1 MLKDMGES
9 LMNGLMLFLCMI
21 WGFNFVIM
29 KLGNGVFPPVLFA
42 AFRFLLGA
50 IVLFGLS
57 YFKKIPMPGKRELKW
72 YILCGILQT
81 TYFNIA
87 IQISLNYISAG
98 LTSVLTYSM
107 PLFLSLMAHYFIPG
121 EKLTAG
127 KTGGILIGIFGL
139 FLAMNIHLG
148 ENIWAPILAL
158 SSAVAW
164 ALSSLIFKKKLQDC
178 DNVQFT
184 TWQMGAGAIG
194 LFLYSFSFEHGE
206 SHWSLMAVVYLLYS
220 GILASALAFVIWS
233 HILSKMEASK
243 ASISLLIVPVVG
255 TLSGFLFL
263 KEDLSAITL
272 LGIIL
277 VLSGIWLVNNTGSA
291 RSTLQNQRFLI
302 GKKDKY

>member
-1 MLKDMGES
+1 MH
-9 LMNGLMLFLCMI
+9 GLMLFLCII

-29 KLGNGVFPPVLFA
+29 KLGNDVFPPVLFA
-42 AFRFLLGA
+42 AYRFLLGT

-57 YFKKIPMPGKRELKW
+57 YIKKIPMPGKRELKW
-72 YILCGILQT
+72 YILCGLLQT

-87 IQISLNYISAG
+87 IQISLNHISAG

-121 EKLTAG
+121 EKLTAR

-139 FLAMNIHLG
+139 FLAMDIHFG
-148 ENIWAPILAL
+148 ENIWASILAL
-158 SSAVAW
+158 SSAVTW
-164 ALSSLIFKKKLQDC
+164 AISSLIFKKKLQGC
-178 DNVQFT
+178 DTVQFT
-184 TWQMGAGAIG
+184 TWQMGAGAVG
-194 LFLYSFSFEHGE
+194 LFLYSFSFEQGQ

-233 HILSKMEASK
+233 HILSKLEASK

-263 KEDLSAITL
+263 NEELNTITL

-277 VLSGIWLVNNTGSA
+277 ALSGVWLVNSTGSG
-291 RSTLQNQRFLI
+291 RIPLQKSSSLNR
-302 GKKDKY
+302 

>member
-1 MLKDMGES
+1 
-9 LMNGLMLFLCMI
+9 MNGMMLFLCII

-29 KLGNGVFPPVLFA
+29 KLGNDVFPPVLFA
-42 AFRFLLGA
+42 AFRFSLGA
-50 IVLFGLS
+50 IVLFGLT

-72 YILCGILQT
+72 YILCGLLQT

-121 EKLTAG
+121 DKLTAR
-127 KTGGILIGIFGL
+127 KTGGILIGILGL
-139 FLAMNIHLG
+139 FLAMDIHFG
-148 ENIWAPILAL
+148 GNMWAPLLAL
-158 SSAVAW
+158 SSAVTW
-164 ALSSLIFKKKLQDC
+164 ALSSLIFKKKLQGC
-178 DNVQFT
+178 DTVQFT

-194 LFLYSFSFEHGE
+194 LFLYSISFEHGE

-233 HILSKMEASK
+233 YILSKMEASK

-255 TLSGFLFL
+255 TVSGFLFL
-263 KEDLSAITL
+263 KEGLHAITL
-272 LGIIL
+272 LGIAL
-277 VLSGIWLVNNTGSA
+277 VLLGVWLVNSTGSA
-291 RSTLQNQRFLI
+291 RAPLQNHQLLT
-302 GKKDKY
+302 GKRDKIQK

>member
-1 MLKDMGES
+1 
-9 LMNGLMLFLCMI
+9 MNRLMLFLCI
-21 WGFNFVIM
+21 VWGFNFVIM
-29 KLGNGVFPPVLFA
+29 KLGNDVFPPVLFA

-50 IVLFGLS
+50 IVLFGLT
-57 YFKKIPMPGKRELKW
+57 YIKKIPLPGKRELKW
-72 YILCGILQT
+72 YILCGFLQT

-121 EKLTAG
+121 EKLTVS
-127 KTGGILIGIFGL
+127 KIIGISIGIVGL
-139 FLAMNIHLG
+139 FLAMDIQFG
-148 ENIWAPILAL
+148 GNIWAPILAL
-158 SSAVAW
+158 SSAVTW
-164 ALSSLIFKKKLQDC
+164 ALSSLIFKKKLQGC
-178 DNVQFT
+178 DTVQFT

-194 LFLYSFSFEHGE
+194 LFMYSISFEHGQ

-255 TLSGFLFL
+255 TLSGILFL
-263 KEDLSAITL
+263 NEDLNAITL
-272 LGIIL
+272 IGIIL
-277 VLSGIWLVNNTGSA
+277 VLLGVWLVNYTGSA
-291 RSTLQNQRFLI
+291 RISLQSHPFLKV
-302 GKKDKY
+302 KK